1 MYFDGLSY
9 RRVAE
14 NVGEYFGRPTSVGS
28 VYSWV
33 HESARRA
40 DEVVKEMKVDTGPE
54 WVADEIAV
62 KVGGKQYC
70 LATPAHFLPCLG
82 K

>member
-14 NVGEYFGRPTSVGS
+14 V
-28 VYSWV
+28 W
-33 HESARRA
+33 RA

>member
-40 DEVVKEMKVDTGPE
+40 NEVVKEMKVDTGPE